1 MLSRNVALIFFA
13 LTLLVSALP
22 LCAKTVDVIAIEY
35 PPFTSSEIEGNGV
48 AFELLEKVLG
58 EEGIV
63 WRATYAPPAR
73 AASIIAKGDWC
84 ASFYPVAEEFDSVS
98 VVLSKSEVTI
108 GLVRKKRL
116 THEKANSP
124 FKWKTLGSLA
134 GSSVALLRT
143 RQNSPFAQQ
152 FFDAG
157 IEVLFVESKEI
168 GIKYVE
174 EGFVDYAISDNISFS
189 QQNNSNL
196 EFSQSSVLTT
206 PVTLFMNPAC
216 DWGNLLNELN
226 VN

>member
-1 MLSRNVALIFFA
+1 MLRINVASIFLV

-22 LCAKTVDVIAIEY
+22 LRAKTVDVIAIEY
-35 PPFTSSEIEGNGV
+35 PPFTSSETEGNGV

-63 WRATYAPPAR
+63 WRAAYAPPAR

-84 ASFYPVAEEFDSVS
+84 ASFYPVAEELDSIS
-98 VVLSKSEVTI
+98 VVLSNSEVTI
-108 GLVRKKRL
+108 GLVRKKGL
-116 THEKANSP
+116 THEKVNSP
-124 FKWKTLGSLA
+124 FKWKTLASLA

-143 RQNSPFAQQ
+143 RQNSSFVQQ

-157 IEVLFVESKEI
+157 IEVRFVESKEI

-189 QQNNSNL
+189 QLNKENL
-196 EFSQSSVLTT
+196 EFSQSSILTT
-206 PVTLFMNPAC
+206 PVTLFMNPGC

>member
-1 MLSRNVALIFFA
+1 MVCF
-13 LTLLVSALP
+13 
-22 LCAKTVDVIAIEY
+22 
-35 PPFTSSEIEGNGV
+35 
-48 AFELLEKVLG
+48 
-58 EEGIV
+58 
-63 WRATYAPPAR
+63 
-73 AASIIAKGDWC
+73 C
-84 ASFYPVAEEFDSVS
+84 ASCTKIE
-98 VVLSKSEVTI
+98 VVLNDIVTI
-108 GLVRKKRL
+108 GLVRKKGL

-157 IEVLFVESKEI
+157 IQVLFVESKEI

-174 EGFVDYAISDNISFS
+174 EGFVDYAISYNISFS
-189 QQNNSNL
+189 QLNKDNL
-196 EFSQSSVLTT
+196 EFSQSSILTT
-206 PVTLFMNPAC
+206 RVTLFMNPTC